1 MGSKGYSAG
10 AHVVFKLVVHLV
22 FVTKY
27 RRKAITQRV
36 FDVILHRARPNASH
50 LDHDEQNNHPD
61 NLAAL
66 CQKCHLA
73 HDRDDNQRRAQAS
86 RSAKRERIDR
96 MRGQT
101 ALPLDP
107 APATKRQTPSQKASP

>member
-36 FDVILHRARPNASH
+36 FDVMVAAFRESCAAHECDLMEHGYEP
-50 LDHDEQNNHPD
+50 DH
-61 NLAAL
+61 A
-66 CQKCHLA
+66 
-73 HDRDDNQRRAQAS
+73 
-86 RSAKRERIDR
+86 
-96 MRGQT
+96 
-101 ALPLDP
+101 
-107 APATKRQTPSQKASP
+107 